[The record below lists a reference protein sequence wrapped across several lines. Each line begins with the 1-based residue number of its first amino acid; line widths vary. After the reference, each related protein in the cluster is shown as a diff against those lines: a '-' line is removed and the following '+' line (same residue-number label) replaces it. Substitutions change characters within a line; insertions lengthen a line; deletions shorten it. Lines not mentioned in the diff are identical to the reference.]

1 MEIDTYLE
9 SVVNKKIPSLNC
21 KIFSFSNDDIYS
33 NSLGYKCLESK
44 DDCDI
49 NTNYGIGSITKIFTA
64 ISVFQLCEKAI
75 INIEDPIYL
84 YFKQTPFYKT
94 FKSSNIQISHLLSH
108 TSGIANLSFSESRYD
123 KSTYLSGRRIDNN
136 YAMYDYLEDIL
147 TFKNRVPGVE
157 FNYLN
162 IGYIILGLIIER
174 VTNSGYKEYINKFI
188 FEALDLN
195 RTYFAGDKEL
205 TNLAV
210 PYIYTS
216 GNNYLKGSQ
225 LYTEYPQAGGIISN
239 INDLKQLVISLFTK
253 NNSSLI
259 NDNSFKLMTTI
270 QKKVNYGSISYDTFV
285 GKGLFINS
293 NFNKMKL
300 YFHNGGIMG
309 GRANISILPEH
320 KIACIVLTNS
330 DNYPAEEISKNLLNL
345 IVNHKRIN
353 TIIELESKLKSITGY
368 YYSYKKNTKIRIY
381 KNNNIYILQ
390 FCYYPYRLM
399 YTLYTIKYSAN
410 IIYFNAINNA
420 VMFQKNKCKILLK
433 SKQLLFNQYLFN
445 KSSD

>member
-33 NSLGYKCLESK
+33 NSLGYKCLETK
-44 DDCDI
+44 DNCDI

-84 YFKQTPFYKT
+84 YFKQTPLYKT

-108 TSGIANLSFSESRYD
+108 TSGISNLSFSESRYN
-123 KSTYLSGRRIDNN
+123 KSTYLSGRKIDNN
-136 YAMYDYLEDIL
+136 YALYDYLEDIL
-147 TFKNRVPGVE
+147 TFKKRVPGLE

-174 VTNSGYKEYINKFI
+174 VTNGGYKEYINKFI

-195 RTYFAGDKEL
+195 RTYFAGDNEL

-239 INDLKQLVISLFTK
+239 INDLKKIVISLFTK

-259 NDNSFKLMTTI
+259 NDNSFKLMTAI
-270 QKKVNYGSISYDTFV
+270 QKRVNYGSISYDTFV

-293 NFNKMKL
+293 N
-300 YFHNGGIMG
+300 
-309 GRANISILPEH
+309 
-320 KIACIVLTNS
+320 
-330 DNYPAEEISKNLLNL
+330 
-345 IVNHKRIN
+345 
-353 TIIELESKLKSITGY
+353 
-368 YYSYKKNTKIRIY
+368 
-381 KNNNIYILQ
+381 
-390 FCYYPYRLM
+390 
-399 YTLYTIKYSAN
+399 
-410 IIYFNAINNA
+410 
-420 VMFQKNKCKILLK
+420 
-433 SKQLLFNQYLFN
+433 
-445 KSSD
+445 